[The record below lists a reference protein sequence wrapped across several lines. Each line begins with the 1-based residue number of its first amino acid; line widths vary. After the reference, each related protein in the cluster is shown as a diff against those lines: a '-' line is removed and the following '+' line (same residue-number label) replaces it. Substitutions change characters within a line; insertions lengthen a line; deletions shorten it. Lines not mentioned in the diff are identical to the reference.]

1 MSGIVGTPR
10 AIKLLN
16 KDIIQDIIKV
26 NGPITKPEIAKI
38 TNLSLVTVN
47 KTVETLLQ
55 ENKVKVSGVNQS
67 TGGRRAQFFEINEEL
82 NYIVGLCYH
91 KDVYLGAIANSI
103 GDIIY
108 RQEFPVRVD
117 TYDEV
122 MEDTYF
128 AIDTLIEK
136 CNGHV
141 ISAIGIGVPGVI
153 NEGIV
158 TNIPNI
164 PSWENINIEKIIE
177 EKYQMTVLLENDIN
191 LATIGLYYNDYKDEV
206 DNLALIYLEQ
216 GIGSGLIL
224 NRELFKGS
232 TNFAGELSYIP
243 VGNQIMID
251 GKKTK
256 YKGNFENKIA
266 LINEYLET
274 CTEDKKDEMNEMLL
288 KTIADGLMSIIC
300 VINPDIIALK
310 LEKLTDEGIKKIEE
324 LIEALIHTDNIPK
337 IIKLNDL
344 RKYSIH
350 GVMNMC
356 IRETMPIYQLTN
368 RKRG

>member
-1 MSGIVGTPR
+1 MSNIIGTPG

-16 KDIIQDIIKV
+16 KDIIKDIIKV

-47 KTVETLLQ
+47 KTVDLLVQ
-55 ENKVKVSGVNQS
+55 EQKVKVSGINES

-82 NYIVGLCYH
+82 NYMVGLCYH
-91 KDVYLGAIANSI
+91 KDAYLGAIANSI

-108 RQEFPVRVD
+108 EKEFPVCVDSYDDIMRD
-117 TYDEV
+117 TYAALDE
-122 MEDTYF
+122 
-128 AIDTLIEK
+128 LISQ
-136 CNGHV
+136 CAHRDMTV
-141 ISAIGIGVPGVI
+141 IGIGVPGVV

-164 PSWENINIEKIIE
+164 PCWEGINIEKILE
-177 EKYQMTVLLENDIN
+177 EKYNIPVLLENDIN
-191 LATIGLYYNDYKDEV
+191 LATMGFYYSEYRDEV

-216 GIGSGLIL
+216 GIGSGLII

-243 VGNQIMID
+243 VSSHLDID
-251 GKKTK
+251 GKQTK
-256 YKGNFENKIA
+256 YKGTFENKIA
-266 LINEYLET
+266 LITEHLEN
-274 CTEDKKDEMNEMLL
+274 CDEDKKDMAREILL
-288 KTIADGLMSIIC
+288 KSIADGLMSIIC
-300 VINPDIIALK
+300 VINPDVIALK
-310 LEKLTDEGIKKIEE
+310 LNKLSDKDIRKIKE
-324 LIEALIHTDNIPK
+324 LIHGYIDEENIPN
-337 IIKLNDL
+337 IIKLEDL
-344 RKYSIH
+344 RKFMIQ

-356 IRETMPIYQLTN
+356 IRETMPIYQLTS